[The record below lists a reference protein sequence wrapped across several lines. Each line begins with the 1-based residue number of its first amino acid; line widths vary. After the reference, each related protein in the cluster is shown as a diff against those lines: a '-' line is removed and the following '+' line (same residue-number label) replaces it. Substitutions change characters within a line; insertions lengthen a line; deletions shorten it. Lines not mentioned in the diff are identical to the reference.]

1 MDKVFMLNLG
11 CLALELLDNNRSV
24 FYEEDLHEHCLVVR
38 EVAWCSGLCTE
49 LPRTNAEDKR
59 VFCFTHLSFLVG
71 WTSCHMTLLL
81 LI

>member
-1 MDKVFMLNLG
+1 MDKVFMLKLG
-11 CLALELLDNNRSV
+11 RLALKLLDSNRSV
-24 FYEEDLHEHCLVVR
+24 FYEEDLNEHSLLVK
-38 EVAWCSGLCTE
+38 EVAWYSGLCTE
-49 LPRTNAEDKR
+49 LPRANAKDKR